1 MRKSFKV
8 ALFGMVGAMSVS
20 VCAYAAEQETPA
32 APNANPPQVATNPNV
47 PYSAARTPGPKAAP
61 SNWIPSAN
69 PTATPTPNSTTESGS
84 YYSKKGF
91 GPAPN

>member
-1 MRKSFKV
+1 MKRALKA
-8 ALFGMVGAMSVS
+8 ALFGMAAAMSVS
-20 VCAYAAEQETPA
+20 VSAYAAEQE
-32 APNANPPQVATNPNV
+32 APSATYASPPQVATNPNL

-61 SNWIPSAN
+61 NNWIPSSN
-69 PTATPTPNSTTESGS
+69 PTATPNSGTESGN